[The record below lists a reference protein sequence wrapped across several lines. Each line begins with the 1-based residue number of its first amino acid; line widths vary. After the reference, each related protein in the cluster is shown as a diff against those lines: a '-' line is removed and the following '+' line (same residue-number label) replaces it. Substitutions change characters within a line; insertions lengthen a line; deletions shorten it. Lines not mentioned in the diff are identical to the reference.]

1 MGMDAFKLMIFVC
14 ICISSCMGLKYFEL
28 FNLKICSNYGI
39 ETQKYI
45 LYNAI
50 WKCIKDYVIQDIFL
64 IWNYLI
70 THFET
75 YSRW

>member
-50 WKCIKDYVIQDIFL
+50 
-64 IWNYLI
+64 
-70 THFET
+70 
-75 YSRW
+75 